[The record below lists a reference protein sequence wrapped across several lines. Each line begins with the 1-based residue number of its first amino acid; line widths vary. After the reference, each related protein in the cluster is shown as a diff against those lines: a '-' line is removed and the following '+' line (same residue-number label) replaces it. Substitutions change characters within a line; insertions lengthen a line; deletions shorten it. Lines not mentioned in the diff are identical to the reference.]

1 MATAAT
7 QQAQSGGLKAYF
19 EASRVLQTYPTGWS
33 RWWMLTLTVLATIV
47 SYYEFGFSAMLPLWM
62 PALHFTLGEFG
73 WFLTCVVF
81 LSGFSAM
88 SGGPLPARHG
98 RVVVTDLCPAR
109 MIALPFANLL
119 IPASW
124 PFVALPVTLYPC
136 PLTSSSRPCD

>member
-1 MATAAT
+1 MAAAAT
-7 QQAQSGGLKAYF
+7 QQARAGGIKAYF
-19 EASRVLQTYPTGWS
+19 EANRTLETYPTGWS

-88 SGGPLPARHG
+88 AAVPLSAPPRRVAGIELFPA
-98 RVVVTDLCPAR
+98 
-109 MIALPFANLL
+109 
-119 IPASW
+119 
-124 PFVALPVTLYPC
+124 
-136 PLTSSSRPCD
+136 

>member
-7 QQAQSGGLKAYF
+7 QQARAGGIKAYF
-19 EASRVLQTYPTGWS
+19 EANRTLETYPTGWS

-62 PALHFTLGEFG
+62 PALHFTLAEFG

-88 SGGPLPARHG
+88 AGGPLAAPHG
-98 RVVVTDLCPAR
+98 HLPLIGPGLAR
-109 MIALPFANLL
+109 MNLPPFRHLL
-119 IPASW
+119 NPRI
-124 PFVALPVTLYPC
+124 
-136 PLTSSSRPCD
+136 